1 MSLLSVQ
8 GLTVRY
14 GPLEAVREVSFSLKE
29 GEALTLIGPNG
40 AGKTSV
46 LRGLLGLAQAEGKVF
61 LDGAEVRGRSPEA
74 LLSRG
79 LVLVPEGRALFPGLS
94 VEDNLLLGGFTRFR
108 RRENLRPD
116 LERVY
121 TLFPRLLERRK
132 QPAGTLSGGEQ
143 QMLAIGRALMA
154 RPRLLLLDEPS
165 LGLAP
170 LMVQEI
176 YRILR
181 ELKGQGTTLLVVEQN
196 AKVALALADRGLV
209 LEAGEM
215 VLEGPAEAL
224 RQDPR
229 VVEAYLGLSQESD
242 VAVAPSEHLEEG

>member
-1 MSLLSVQ
+1 MSLLAVQ

-14 GPLEAVREVSFSLKE
+14 GPLEAARGVAFSLRE

-46 LRGLLGLAQAEGKVF
+46 LRGLLGLAQAEGRVYM
-61 LDGAEVRGRSPEA
+61 DGEELRARSPEA
-74 LLSRG
+74 LLERG

-108 RRENLRPD
+108 RRENLGPD

-121 TLFPRLLERRK
+121 ALFPRLLERRR

-154 RPRLLLLDEPS
+154 RPRVLLLDEPS

-170 LMVQEI
+170 LMVREI
-176 YRILR
+176 YRILG
-181 ELKGQGTTLLVVEQN
+181 ELKREGTTLLLVEQN
-196 AKVALALADRGLV
+196 AKMALSLADRGLV
-209 LEAGEM
+209 LEAGEV

-224 RQDPR
+224 RQDPK
-229 VVEAYLGLSQESD
+229 VVEAYLGLSRE
-242 VAVAPSEHLEEG
+242 VEEG

>member
-1 MSLLSVQ
+1 MSLLGVQ

-14 GPLEAVREVSFSLKE
+14 GPLEAVREVGFSLEE

-46 LRGLLGLAQAEGKVF
+46 LRGLLGLAQAEGRVL
-61 LDGAEVRGRSPEA
+61 LDGKELRVHTPEA

-121 TLFPRLLERRK
+121 ALFPRLLERRR
-132 QPAGTLSGGEQ
+132 QLAGTLSGGEQ

-170 LMVQEI
+170 LMVREI
-176 YRILR
+176 FRILA
-181 ELKGQGTTLLVVEQN
+181 ELKRQGTTLLLVEQN
-196 AKVALALADRGLV
+196 AKMALAVADRGLV
-209 LEAGEM
+209 LEAGEV
-215 VLEGPAEAL
+215 VLEGPAQAL
-224 RQDPR
+224 GQDPR
-229 VVEAYLGLSQESD
+229 VVEAYLGLAR
-242 VAVAPSEHLEEG
+242 VEEG

>member
-14 GPLEAVREVSFSLKE
+14 GPLEAVREVTFSLKP

-61 LDGAEVRGRSPEA
+61 LDGEEVRLRSPEA
-74 LLSRG
+74 LLARG

-121 TLFPRLLERRK
+121 ALFPRLLERRR

-170 LMVQEI
+170 LMVREI
-176 YRILR
+176 YRILG
-181 ELKGQGTTLLVVEQN
+181 ELKGAGTTLLLVEQN

-209 LEAGEM
+209 LEAGEV

-229 VVEAYLGLSQESD
+229 VVEAYLGLSRE
-242 VAVAPSEHLEEG
+242 VEG

>member
-94 VEDNLLLGGFTRFR
+94 VEDNLLLGGF
-108 RRENLRPD
+108 
-116 LERVY
+116 
-121 TLFPRLLERRK
+121 
-132 QPAGTLSGGEQ
+132 S
-143 QMLAIGRALMA
+143 
-154 RPRLLLLDEPS
+154 
-165 LGLAP
+165 
-170 LMVQEI
+170 
-176 YRILR
+176 
-181 ELKGQGTTLLVVEQN
+181 
-196 AKVALALADRGLV
+196 
-209 LEAGEM
+209 
-215 VLEGPAEAL
+215 
-224 RQDPR
+224 
-229 VVEAYLGLSQESD
+229 
-242 VAVAPSEHLEEG
+242 

>member
-1 MSLLSVQ
+1 MSLLRVE
-8 GLTVRY
+8 GFTVRY
-14 GPLEAVREVSFSLKE
+14 GALEAVREVSFALEE

-46 LRGLLGLAQAEGKVF
+46 LRGLLGLAQAEGRVY
-61 LDGAEVRGRSPEA
+61 LGGEELRARSPEA
-74 LLSRG
+74 LLERG

-94 VEDNLLLGGFTRFR
+94 VEDNLLLGGFLRYR

-121 TLFPRLLERRK
+121 ALFPRLLERRR

-170 LMVQEI
+170 LMVREI
-176 YRILR
+176 YRILG
-181 ELKGQGTTLLVVEQN
+181 ELKREGTTLLLVEQN
-196 AKVALALADRGLV
+196 AKVALSLADRGLV
-209 LEAGEM
+209 LEAGEV
-215 VLEGPAEAL
+215 VLAGPAEAL
-224 RQDPR
+224 RQDPK
-229 VVEAYLGLSQESD
+229 VVEAYLGLSRE
-242 VAVAPSEHLEEG
+242 VEEG

>member
-1 MSLLSVQ
+1 MLRVE

-14 GPLEAVREVSFSLKE
+14 GPLEAVRGVSFALEE
-29 GEALTLIGPNG
+29 GEALAVIGPNG

-46 LRGLLGLAQAEGKVF
+46 LRGLLGLAKAEGRVL
-61 LDGAEVRGRSPEA
+61 LDGEVLAARSPEG
-74 LLSRG
+74 LLKRG

-94 VEDNLLLGGFTRFR
+94 VEDNLRLGGFHRFR
-108 RRENLRPD
+108 RGEDLRPD

-121 TLFPRLLERRK
+121 GLFPRLRERRG
-132 QPAGTLSGGEQ
+132 QLAGTLSGGEQ

-170 LMVQEI
+170 LMVREI
-176 YRILR
+176 YRILAG
-181 ELKGQGTTLLVVEQN
+181 LKGEGVTLLLVEQN
-196 AKVALALADRGLV
+196 AKVALELADRGLV

-215 VLEGPAEAL
+215 ALEGTAQEL
-224 RQDPR
+224 RQNPK
-229 VVEAYLGLSQESD
+229 VVEAYLGLRRE
-242 VAVAPSEHLEEG
+242 VEEG

>member
-14 GPLEAVREVSFSLKE
+14 GPLEAVREVTFSLKP

-61 LDGAEVRGRSPEA
+61 LDGEEVRLRSPEG
-74 LLSRG
+74 LLARG

-121 TLFPRLLERRK
+121 ALFPRLLERRR

-170 LMVQEI
+170 LMVREI
-176 YRILR
+176 YRILG
-181 ELKGQGTTLLVVEQN
+181 ELKGAGTTLLLVEQN

-209 LEAGEM
+209 LEAGEV

-229 VVEAYLGLSQESD
+229 VVEAYLGLSRE
-242 VAVAPSEHLEEG
+242 VEG

>member
-1 MSLLSVQ
+1 MSLLRVE

-14 GPLEAVREVSFSLKE
+14 GALEAVRGVHFSLKE

-46 LRGLLGLAQAEGKVF
+46 LRGLLGLARAEGKVY
-61 LDGAEVRGRSPEA
+61 LDGEEVGARSPEA
-74 LLSRG
+74 LLGRG

-108 RRENLRPD
+108 RRESLKPD

-121 TLFPRLLERRK
+121 AIFPRLLERRR
-132 QPAGTLSGGEQ
+132 QFAGTLSGGEQ

-154 RPRLLLLDEPS
+154 RPRVLLLDELS

-170 LMVQEI
+170 LMVREI
-176 YRILR
+176 YRILA
-181 ELKGQGTTLLVVEQN
+181 ELKRQGTTLLLVEQN

-209 LEAGEM
+209 LEAGKV
-215 VLEGPAEAL
+215 VLEGPAKAL

-229 VVEAYLGLSQESD
+229 VVEAYLGLARV
-242 VAVAPSEHLEEG
+242 VALPEGQTRREEG

>member
-14 GPLEAVREVSFSLKE
+14 GPLEAVREVSFSLRE

-61 LDGAEVRGRSPEA
+61 LDGEEVRGRSPEA

-108 RRENLRPD
+108 RREALRPD
-116 LERVY
+116 LERIY
-121 TLFPRLLERRK
+121 ALFPRLLERRK

-154 RPRLLLLDEPS
+154 RPRILLLDEPS

-170 LMVQEI
+170 LMVREI
-176 YRILR
+176 YRILG
-181 ELKGQGTTLLVVEQN
+181 ELKREGTTLLLVEQN
-196 AKVALALADRGLV
+196 AKVALSLADRGLV
-209 LEAGEM
+209 LEAGEV
-215 VLEGPAEAL
+215 VLAGPAEAL
-224 RQDPR
+224 RQDPK
-229 VVEAYLGLSQESD
+229 VVEAYLGLSRE
-242 VAVAPSEHLEEG
+242 VEEG

>member
-14 GPLEAVREVSFSLKE
+14 GPLEAVREVTFSLKP

-61 LDGAEVRGRSPEA
+61 LDGEEVRLRSPEG
-74 LLSRG
+74 LLARG

-94 VEDNLLLGGFTRFR
+94 VGDNLLLGGFTRFR

-121 TLFPRLLERRK
+121 ALFPRLLERRR

-170 LMVQEI
+170 LMVREI
-176 YRILR
+176 YRILG
-181 ELKGQGTTLLVVEQN
+181 ELKGTGTTLLLVEQN

-209 LEAGEM
+209 LEAGEV

-229 VVEAYLGLSQESD
+229 VVEAYLGLSRE
-242 VAVAPSEHLEEG
+242 VEG